1 MLKTT
6 ARRRG
11 GETCIS
17 FVSGEMTGE
26 MKNLKKSVK
35 KINISRT
42 ISERIAERMQ
52 RLKKMDGI
60 GKVNGTL

>member
-26 MKNLKKSVK
+26 MKNLKNAV
-35 KINISRT
+35 INLKDEIMKMKAAKDR
-42 ISERIAERMQ
+42 ELGKQAE
-52 RLKKMDGI
+52 D
-60 GKVNGTL
+60 